1 MISARYRLVNLV
13 KFVQTFRKNGRSMS
27 GLVLAAASFSSL
39 AAPALAHHAM
49 GGKIPANLWEGFLS
63 GLAHPLIGP
72 DHFAFII
79 AVGLLAATCKRG
91 IMIPLTFVLAAMA
104 GTGLHLAKLNV
115 PGIELFVSGSI
126 LLFGILLA
134 QGKNLNTFALAM
146 LSALAGLFHGYAY
159 GESIFGAESTS
170 LEAYLAGFTVIQ
182 LIVSLSAWWVGKS
195 FVQRRQGADLVT
207 LHPFRSA
214 GLVITGIGLAF
225 FATQVVNVIF
235 PLPKV

>member
-1 MISARYRLVNLV
+1 MVNSSKIAPIV
-13 KFVQTFRKNGRSMS
+13 RNQWRQVSFMAVAA
-27 GLVLAAASFSSL
+27 LALWSL
-39 AAPALAHHAM
+39 ATPAFAHHAM
-49 GGKIPANLWEGFLS
+49 GGKLPNNLLEGFLS

-72 DHFAFII
+72 DHFAFIV

-91 IMIPLTFVLAAMA
+91 MVIPLMFVLTAMA

-134 QGKNLNTFALAM
+134 QGKNWNTLAIAG

-159 GESIFGAESTS
+159 GESIFGAESTP

-195 FVQRRQGADLVT
+195 FVQRRQGEDLVT

-225 FATQVVNVIF
+225 FATQVISVIF